1 MKKYAIIENNIV
13 VNVIVASKSFIPPDS
28 TYVLTDNSVSVGDKY
43 ENGIFIDN
51 TPSIETVPIIPLTL
65 EEIDNILAMLEN
77 ENNS

>member
-13 VNVIVASKSFIPPDS
+13 VNVIVAAKSFVPPDS
-28 TYVLTDNSVSVGDKY
+28 TYVLSDNSVSVGDKY
-43 ENGIFIDN
+43 ENGVFIN
-51 TPSIETVPIIPLTL
+51 PNMHTVPIVPLTL